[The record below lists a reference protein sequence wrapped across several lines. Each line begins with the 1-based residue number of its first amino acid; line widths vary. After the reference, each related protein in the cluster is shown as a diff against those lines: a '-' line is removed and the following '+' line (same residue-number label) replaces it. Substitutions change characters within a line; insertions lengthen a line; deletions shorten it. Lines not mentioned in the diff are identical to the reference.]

1 MPDKPIQKKRG
12 KQYSSLSDT
21 GDPTYNVLKLVDKA
35 VERLDDLRR
44 ADRHSNKEM
53 IALNKEIIALHISYW
68 EKLRLSDEKLSL
80 AESKRIDAIRAVDV
94 GAVAIAS
101 ERSNQQASV
110 LANQV
115 AASADTLRSLVATTA
130 ATVATQ
136 FQTVTNQLMEKI
148 ALLEKSQYVGIGKER
163 ITDPIMTE
171 LLSEV
176 KSLRGS
182 RSTVEGAGAMVTK
195 FIGWLIAAAAIL
207 YSLIKQT

>member
-1 MPDKPIQKKRG
+1 MPDKNTQKKVG
-12 KQYSSLSDT
+12 KKSPYVKSI
-21 GDPTYNVLKLVDKA
+21 DPTYNVLQLVETA
-35 VERLDDLRR
+35 VERLNDLRS

-53 IALNKEIIALHISYW
+53 ISLNKEIISLHISYW
-68 EKLRLSDEKLSL
+68 DKLRTSDEKLSL

-101 ERSNQQASV
+101 ERSNQQATV

-163 ITDPIMTE
+163 VTDPLMSE
-171 LLSEV
+171 LLAEV

-182 RSTVEGAGAMVTK
+182 RSTGEGAGAMVNK
-195 FIGWLIAAAAIL
+195 FIGWVVAAAAVL
-207 YSLIKQT
+207 YSLIKH